1 MPIEA
6 VNEGEDV
13 PIITRFYEGEIENSP
28 QVDPD
33 DTGTDGT
40 PDATISITYDEDG
53 TAVVADAAM
62 THRAVGEFEYVWDT
76 AADTT
81 GSGSYVVEA
90 TAEFGGET
98 KIERDRIRVR

>member
-1 MPIEA
+1 MLGT

-13 PIITRFYEGEIENSP
+13 PIIVTYDGETT
-28 QVDPD
+28 DPD
-33 DTGTDGT
+33 DTGTDGV

-53 TAVVADAAM
+53 TAVITDAAM
-62 THRAVGEFEYVWDT
+62 THLSTGRFEYVWDT

-81 GSGSYVVEA
+81 GSGSYIVETA
-90 TAEFGGET
+90 AEFGGET